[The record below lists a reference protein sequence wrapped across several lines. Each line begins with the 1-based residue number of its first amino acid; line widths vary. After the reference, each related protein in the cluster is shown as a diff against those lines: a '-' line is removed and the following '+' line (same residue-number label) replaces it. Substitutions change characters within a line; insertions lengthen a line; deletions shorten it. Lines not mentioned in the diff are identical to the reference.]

1 MNSLVLPTFTFE
13 WVKGWRRSVIEIR
26 KGVMAGEEKF
36 LKGQDHSIGGFVAK
50 GVRSGGVP

>member
-1 MNSLVLPTFTFE
+1 LPTFTFE